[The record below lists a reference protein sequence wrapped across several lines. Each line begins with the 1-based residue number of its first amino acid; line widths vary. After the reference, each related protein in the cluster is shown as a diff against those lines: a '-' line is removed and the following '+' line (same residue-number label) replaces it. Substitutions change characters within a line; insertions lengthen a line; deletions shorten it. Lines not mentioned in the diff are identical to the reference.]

1 MYRNKLISTLQQI
14 KALAGESLRELGSK
28 PKVSKHTPR
37 ETRERGEAKEK
48 LPGRLLALRSSGFFK
63 QPKTATEVHKKLQP
77 TYPCEVD
84 RVAMGLLRIH
94 KRKHLRKATKRVG
107 KRKQVAYVW

>member
-1 MYRNKLISTLQQI
+1 MDKAKLISVLQQI
-14 KALAGESLRELGSK
+14 KALADEALKELGNRTMPAK
-28 PKVSKHTPR
+28 NIPR
-37 ETRERGEAKEK
+37 RTQHGGEAKEK
-48 LPGRLLALRSSGFFK
+48 LPGHLLALRSGGFFK

-94 KRKHLRKATKRVG
+94 KRKQLRKATKRVG